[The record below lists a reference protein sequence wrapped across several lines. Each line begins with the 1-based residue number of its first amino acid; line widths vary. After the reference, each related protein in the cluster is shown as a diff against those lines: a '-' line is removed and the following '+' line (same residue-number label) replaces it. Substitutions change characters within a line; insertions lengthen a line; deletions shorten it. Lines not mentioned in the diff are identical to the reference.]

1 MGFGHM
7 SLSSNW
13 KNIHI
18 PHAPT
23 LIMGILNVTTDSF
36 SDGGLFFDRGIAI
49 NHALE
54 MEAAGADIIDIGGE
68 STRPGAKPVLLKDE
82 LNRVIPVIEAV
93 RSASDVCV
101 SIDTYKADVAEKA
114 IKAGANIVN
123 DISGLQF
130 DASMADVVKNNNV
143 PVVIMHIKGTPREMQ
158 KDPHYDDLM
167 QEVVAYFQERVEF
180 CRQHGIKKENII
192 LDPGIGFGKR
202 SQDNF
207 ELLRELK
214 QIADLG
220 YPVLSG
226 PSRKS
231 FIGLTLDLP
240 VEERVEGTAA
250 AVTASILNGA
260 KIVRVHDVQEMKRV
274 VTIADNIRGLA

>member
-68 STRPGAKPVLLKDE
+68 STRPGAKSVLLKDE

-180 CRQHGIKKENII
+180 CRQRGIKKGNII

>member
-68 STRPGAKPVLLKDE
+68 STRPGSKPVLLKDE
-82 LNRVIPVIEAV
+82 LNRVIPVIEAI

-180 CRQHGIKKENII
+180 CHQHGIKKENII

>member
-1 MGFGHM
+1 MGFRHM

-36 SDGGLFFDRGIAI
+36 SDGGLFFDMGIAI

-68 STRPGAKPVLLKDE
+68 STRPGAEPVLLEDE
-82 LNRVIPVIEAV
+82 LNRVIPVIEAI
-93 RSASDVCV
+93 RSESDVCV

-114 IKAGANIVN
+114 ITAGANIVN

-130 DASMADVVKNNNV
+130 DESMANVVKNNNV

-180 CRQHGIKKENII
+180 CRQRGIKKGNII

-240 VEERVEGTAA
+240 VDERVEGTAA

>member
-36 SDGGLFFDRGIAI
+36 SDGGLFFDMGIAI

-68 STRPGAKPVLLKDE
+68 STRPGAEPVLLEDE
-82 LNRVIPVIEAV
+82 LNRVIPVIEAI
-93 RSASDVCV
+93 RSESDVCV

-114 IKAGANIVN
+114 ITAGANIVN
-123 DISGLQF
+123 GISGLQF
-130 DASMADVVKNNNV
+130 DESMANVVKNNNV

-180 CRQHGIKKENII
+180 CRQRGIKKGNII

-240 VEERVEGTAA
+240 VDERVEGTAA

>member
-1 MGFGHM
+1 M

-36 SDGGLFFDRGIAI
+36 SDGGLFFDMGIAI

-68 STRPGAKPVLLKDE
+68 STRQGAEPVLLEDE
-82 LNRVIPVIEAV
+82 LNRVIPVIEAI
-93 RSASDVCV
+93 RSESDVCV

-114 IKAGANIVN
+114 ITAGANIVN

-130 DASMADVVKNNNV
+130 DKSMANVVKKNNV

-180 CRQHGIKKENII
+180 CRQRGIKKGNII

-231 FIGLTLDLP
+231 FIGLKLDLP
-240 VEERVEGTAA
+240 VNERVEGTAA

>member
-68 STRPGAKPVLLKDE
+68 STRPGAKPVLLEDE
-82 LNRVIPVIEAV
+82 LNRVIPVIEAI

-207 ELLRELK
+207 ELLQELK
-214 QIADLG
+214 QIVDLG

>member
-36 SDGGLFFDRGIAI
+36 SDGGLFFDMGIAI

-68 STRPGAKPVLLKDE
+68 STRPGAEPVLLEDE
-82 LNRVIPVIEAV
+82 LNRVIPVIEAI
-93 RSASDVCV
+93 RSESDVCV

-114 IKAGANIVN
+114 ITAGANIVN

-130 DASMADVVKNNNV
+130 DESMANVVKNNNV

-167 QEVVAYFQERVEF
+167 QEIVAYFQERVEF
-180 CRQHGIKKENII
+180 CRQRGIKKGNII

-240 VEERVEGTAA
+240 VDERVEGTAA
-250 AVTASILNGA
+250 AVPASILNGA

>member
-68 STRPGAKPVLLKDE
+68 STRPGAEPVLLEDE
-82 LNRVIPVIEAV
+82 LNRVIPVIEAI

-130 DASMADVVKNNNV
+130 DASMVDVVKNNNV

>member
-13 KNIHI
+13 KNLHI

-68 STRPGAKPVLLKDE
+68 STRPGAKPVLLEDE
-82 LNRVIPVIEAV
+82 LNRVIPVIEAI
-93 RSASDVCV
+93 RSESDVCV

-123 DISGLQF
+123 DISALQF

-180 CRQHGIKKENII
+180 CRQRGIKKGNII

-240 VEERVEGTAA
+240 VDERVEGTAA

>member
-36 SDGGLFFDRGIAI
+36 SDGGLFFDKGIAI

-68 STRPGAKPVLLKDE
+68 STRPGAEPVLPEDE
-82 LNRVIPVIEAV
+82 LNRVIPVIEAI

-114 IKAGANIVN
+114 ITAGANIVN

-130 DASMADVVKNNNV
+130 DESMANVVKNNNV

-180 CRQHGIKKENII
+180 CRQRGIKKGNII

-240 VEERVEGTAA
+240 VDERVEGTAA

>member
-36 SDGGLFFDRGIAI
+36 SDGGLFFDMGIAI

-68 STRPGAKPVLLKDE
+68 STRPGAEPVLLEDE
-82 LNRVIPVIEAV
+82 LNRVIPVIEAI

-180 CRQHGIKKENII
+180 CHQHGIKKENII

>member
-68 STRPGAKPVLLKDE
+68 STRPGAEPVLLEDE
-82 LNRVIPVIEAV
+82 LNRVIPVIEAI
-93 RSASDVCV
+93 RSESDVCV
-101 SIDTYKADVAEKA
+101 SIDTYKANVAEKA
-114 IKAGANIVN
+114 ITAGANIVN

-130 DASMADVVKNNNV
+130 DESMANVVKNNNV

-180 CRQHGIKKENII
+180 CRQRGIKKGNII

-231 FIGLTLDLP
+231 FIGLKLDLP
-240 VEERVEGTAA
+240 VNERVEGTAA

>member
-1 MGFGHM
+1 M
-7 SLSSNW
+7 SLPSNW
-13 KNIHI
+13 KNIHTFNTS
-18 PHAPT
+18 T

-36 SDGGLFFDRGIAI
+36 SDGGQFMDKEIAV

-54 MEAAGADIIDIGGE
+54 MVKSGADIIDIGGE
-68 STRPGAKPVLLKDE
+68 STRPGAEPVTMEDE
-82 LNRVIPVIEAV
+82 LDRVIPTIEGI
-93 RSASDVCV
+93 RTTSNVCI

-114 IKAGANIVN
+114 LAAGADMVN

-130 DASMADVVKNNNV
+130 DEKIVKVVKEENV
-143 PVVIMHIKGTPREMQ
+143 PVIMMHIKGTPRNMQ
-158 KDPHYDDLM
+158 QNPDYENLM
-167 QEVVAYFQERVEF
+167 EEIVAYFQERVEF
-180 CRQHGIKKENII
+180 CHEHGIKNENII

-202 SQDNF
+202 LQDNF

-214 QIADLG
+214 QISNLG
-220 YPVLSG
+220 FPVLSG

-240 VEERVEGTAA
+240 VDERVEGTAA

-260 KIVRVHDVQEMKRV
+260 KIVRVHDVKEMKRV
-274 VTIADNIRGLA
+274 ATIADNIRGLA

>member
-1 MGFGHM
+1 M

-18 PHAPT
+18 PHSPT

-36 SDGGLFFDRGIAI
+36 SDGGQFFDSGIAI

-68 STRPGAKPVLLKDE
+68 STRPGAEPVLLEDE
-82 LNRVIPVIEAV
+82 LNRVIPVIEAI
-93 RSASDVCV
+93 RSESDVCV

-114 IKAGANIVN
+114 ITAGANIIN

-130 DASMADVVKNNNV
+130 DKSMADVVKNNNV

-180 CRQHGIKKENII
+180 CRQRGIKKGNII

-214 QIADLG
+214 QITDIS

-260 KIVRVHDVQEMKRV
+260 KIVRVHDVKEMKRV
-274 VTIADNIRGLA
+274 VIISEKIRTAA

>member
-68 STRPGAKPVLLKDE
+68 STRPGAEPVLLEDE
-82 LNRVIPVIEAV
+82 LNRVIPVIEAI

-114 IKAGANIVN
+114 ITAGANIVN

-130 DASMADVVKNNNV
+130 DESMANVVKNNNV

-180 CRQHGIKKENII
+180 CHQHGIKKENII

-274 VTIADNIRGLA
+274 VTITDNIRGLA

>member
-36 SDGGLFFDRGIAI
+36 SDGGLFFDMGIAI

-68 STRPGAKPVLLKDE
+68 STRPGAEPVLLEDE
-82 LNRVIPVIEAV
+82 LNRVIPVIEAI
-93 RSASDVCV
+93 RSESDVCV

-114 IKAGANIVN
+114 ITAGANIVN

-130 DASMADVVKNNNV
+130 DESMANVVKNNNV

-180 CRQHGIKKENII
+180 CRQRGIKKGNVI

-240 VEERVEGTAA
+240 VDERVEGTAA

-274 VTIADNIRGLA
+274 VTITDNIRGLA

>member
-68 STRPGAKPVLLKDE
+68 STRPGSKPVLLKDE

-123 DISGLQF
+123 DISALQF

-167 QEVVAYFQERVEF
+167 QEVVAYFQERVDF
-180 CRQHGIKKENII
+180 CRQRGIKKGNII

>member
-36 SDGGLFFDRGIAI
+36 SDGGLFFDMGIAI

-68 STRPGAKPVLLKDE
+68 STRPEAEPVLLEDE
-82 LNRVIPVIEAV
+82 LNRVIPVIEAI
-93 RSASDVCV
+93 RSESDVCV

-114 IKAGANIVN
+114 ITAGANIVN

-130 DASMADVVKNNNV
+130 DESMANVVKNNNV

-180 CRQHGIKKENII
+180 CRQRGIKKGNII

-240 VEERVEGTAA
+240 VDERVEGTAA

>member
-36 SDGGLFFDRGIAI
+36 SDGGLFFERGIAI

-68 STRPGAKPVLLKDE
+68 STRPGAEPVLLEDE
-82 LNRVIPVIEAV
+82 LNRVIPVIEAI
-93 RSASDVCV
+93 RSESDVCV
-101 SIDTYKADVAEKA
+101 SIDTYKANVAEKA
-114 IKAGANIVN
+114 ITAGANIVN

-130 DASMADVVKNNNV
+130 DESMADVVKNNNV

-180 CRQHGIKKENII
+180 CRQRGIKKRNII

-231 FIGLTLDLP
+231 FIGLKLDLP
-240 VEERVEGTAA
+240 VNERVEGTAA

>member
-36 SDGGLFFDRGIAI
+36 SDGGLFFDMGIAI

-68 STRPGAKPVLLKDE
+68 STRPGAEPVLLEDE
-82 LNRVIPVIEAV
+82 LNRVIPVIEAI
-93 RSASDVCV
+93 RSESDVCV

-114 IKAGANIVN
+114 ITAGANIVN

-130 DASMADVVKNNNV
+130 DESMANVVKNNNV

-180 CRQHGIKKENII
+180 CRQRGIKKGNII

-226 PSRKS
+226 PSRNS

-240 VEERVEGTAA
+240 VDERVEGTAA

>member
-82 LNRVIPVIEAV
+82 LNRVIPVIEAI

-180 CRQHGIKKENII
+180 CHQHGIKKENII

>member
-36 SDGGLFFDRGIAI
+36 SDGGLFFDMGIAI

-68 STRPGAKPVLLKDE
+68 STRPGAEPVLLEDE
-82 LNRVIPVIEAV
+82 LNRVIPVIEAI
-93 RSASDVCV
+93 RSESDVCV

-114 IKAGANIVN
+114 ITAGANIVN

-130 DASMADVVKNNNV
+130 DESMANVVKNNNV

-167 QEVVAYFQERVEF
+167 QEIVAYFQERVEF
-180 CRQHGIKKENII
+180 CRQRGIKKGNII

-240 VEERVEGTAA
+240 GDERVEGTAA

>member
-68 STRPGAKPVLLKDE
+68 STRPGAEPVLLEDE
-82 LNRVIPVIEAV
+82 LNRVIPVIEAI

-130 DASMADVVKNNNV
+130 DASMTDVVKNNNV

-180 CRQHGIKKENII
+180 CHQHGIKKENII

-274 VTIADNIRGLA
+274 VTITDNIRGLA